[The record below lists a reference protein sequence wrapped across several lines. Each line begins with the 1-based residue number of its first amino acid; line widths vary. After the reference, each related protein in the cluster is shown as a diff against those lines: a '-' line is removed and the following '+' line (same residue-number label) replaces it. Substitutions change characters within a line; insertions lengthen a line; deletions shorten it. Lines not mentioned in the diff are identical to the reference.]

1 MESLV
6 SLVSLAVAGILFIA
20 YAFKARQAKRLD
32 IELFRKAN
40 ELATKLLEKR
50 LDDLSGK
57 AKEAEEKHESAANRY
72 RDYLKHHLGD
82 DHDSKS

>member
-6 SLVSLAVAGILFIA
+6 TLVSLAVSGILFIA
-20 YAFKARQAKRLD
+20 YVFKARQAKHLD
-32 IELFRKAN
+32 TDLLRKTN

-50 LDDLSGK
+50 LEDLSGK
-57 AKEAEEKHESAANRY
+57 AKEAEEKHESASDLY

-82 DHDSKS
+82 DSDR